1 MNKKLKYFTYSQ
13 NSLNTYKSCPF
24 KFKYKYID
32 NINWKHDDIGSR
44 EYYDSLKS
52 GRDFHLLCE
61 RYFANIPIGKCE
73 DKKFNK
79 WVNKIKDL
87 LPINEENIYLPEY
100 EIRLNFAGRH
110 IIAKV
115 DLVII
120 EKNKISLWDWKTENQ
135 EITYKNAL
143 NRMQTI
149 VYMFLAEEII
159 RKNFYANYKIEDIS
173 MNYYQPSL
181 ENKPVTINY
190 NEKLH
195 EEHKMKIFNLIKNI
209 EDTDFNNEDNINKN
223 SNHCKYCEFNKLCNS
238 EAINYEILEEDI
250 YGS

>member
-1 MNKKLKYFTYSQ
+1 MNEKLKYFIYSQ

-32 NINWKHDDIGSR
+32 NINWKHDDLGSR
-44 EYYDSLKS
+44 EYYDSLKY

-61 RYFANIPIGKCE
+61 RYFSNIPVGKCE
-73 DKKFNK
+73 DKNFNK
-79 WVNKIKDL
+79 WINKIKDL
-87 LPINEENIYLPEY
+87 LPIKEDNIYLPEY
-100 EIRLNFAGRH
+100 EMNLNLNGRK
-110 IIAKV
+110 IVAKI

-120 EKNKISLWDWKTENQ
+120 DKDKISLWDWKTENQ

-143 NRMQTI
+143 NRMQSV

-159 RKNFYANYKIEDIS
+159 RKKFYSNYKIENII
-173 MNYYQPSL
+173 MNYYQPAL

-190 NEKLH
+190 NDKLH
-195 EEHKMKIFNLIKNI
+195 EENKMKILNIIDNI
-209 EDTDFNNEDNINKN
+209 ENEDFNNENNINKN
-223 SNHCKYCEFNKLCNS
+223 INHCKYCEFNKLCNS
-238 EAINYEILEEDI
+238 EAVNYEILEEDI

>member
-1 MNKKLKYFTYSQ
+1 MIHRQT
-13 NSLNTYKSCPF
+13 
-24 KFKYKYID
+24 
-32 NINWKHDDIGSR
+32 G
-44 EYYDSLKS
+44 
-52 GRDFHLLCE
+52 
-61 RYFANIPIGKCE
+61 
-73 DKKFNK
+73 
-79 WVNKIKDL
+79 
-87 LPINEENIYLPEY
+87 LP
-100 EIRLNFAGRH
+100 
-110 IIAKV
+110 
-115 DLVII
+115 II

-143 NRMQTI
+143 NRMQTV

-209 EDTDFNNEDNINKN
+209 EDADFNNEDNITVNIFMLIVGFN
-223 SNHCKYCEFNKLCNS
+223 SLLF
-238 EAINYEILEEDI
+238 A
-250 YGS
+250 